1 MPSCAL
7 AFLPWPG
14 QKRVCHLLLSDWP
27 LAISS
32 LLVKIFY
39 FQTWFNIIDQ
49 TTACFTIITSFL
61 DYCLIPLIGLRYFII
76 TQDGSL
82 PSQDADL
89 VHQML
94 SLHSFTLRYCT
105 EFSGILI
112 GPPIL
117 PSKRDSLH
125 IPATQFPC
133 CILPDYFLDLPY
145 SSGSESENTTKGQNH
160 LRFRSIHSFQAL

>member
-1 MPSCAL
+1 MPPCAL
-7 AFLPWPG
+7 ASFPWPG
-14 QKRVCHLLLSDWP
+14 WKRVCHLLPSDWP

-49 TTACFTIITSFL
+49 TTACFTIITSSW
-61 DYCLIPLIGLRYFII
+61 DYCLIPLIGLRYFVI

-82 PSQDADL
+82 LSQDADL

-94 SLHSFTLRYCT
+94 SLHSFTLRYCI
-105 EFSGILI
+105 EFSSILI
-112 GPPIL
+112 CLPIL
-117 PSKRDSLH
+117 PSKVDSLH

-133 CILPDYFLDLPY
+133 FILPDCFLDLPY
-145 SSGSESENTTKGQNH
+145 SSGSESGNTTKSQNH